1 MDLSSWR
8 RLDSSQYVVL
18 RRRTRC
24 NPAID
29 ADHEGT
35 GSIRI
40 QNQQHHSAVQ
50 RQYPGQSN
58 TYSYLS
64 HVRNRTLTD
73 TPLHPQSESVLI
85 QKIYTHF
92 KKAPGPYKLGV
103 LYVVDSVT
111 RSWVEQ
117 ARKAGQ
123 QPSASAAYGTYGAG
137 VYRVTELLPMLMS
150 DISSSAPED
159 QKVRPISYIC
169 PMPGVNSQF
178 ARLVRLMPFVKQAR
192 NRHNSVK

>member
-1 MDLSSWR
+1 M
-8 RLDSSQYVVL
+8 
-18 RRRTRC
+18 
-24 NPAID
+24 
-29 ADHEGT
+29 
-35 GSIRI
+35 
-40 QNQQHHSAVQ
+40 Q
-50 RQYPGQSN
+50 RQYSGGSN
-58 TYSYLS
+58 VYSS
-64 HVRNRTLTD
+64 PHRGRPRSFTD

-150 DISSSAPED
+150 DISNSAPED
-159 QKVRPISYIC
+159 QKVRPIKLSYAW
-169 PMPGVNSQF
+169 GAFHSSQGSY
-178 ARLVRLMPFVKQAR
+178 A
-192 NRHNSVK
+192 